1 MPVAV
6 LSDRMWR
13 GRLGSDPAVVGRTL
27 VLNGRPTAVIGVLG
41 PGQQSPFGAAI
52 DVWLPVTAIPSGPI
66 NFQRGERN
74 VWAVGRLKPG
84 VALAEAQAELSDLA
98 AQLAVEYPATNA
110 GVGVAVRSL
119 RDQISGSIRP
129 VLLTLLAAVV
139 LVLLVACANVANLQL
154 ARAHSRRQELSLRAA
169 LGAARGRLFRQLFTE
184 TLVLAGLGG
193 AAGIWL
199 AVLGV
204 DAIVGALP
212 GGLPNEVPV
221 SVDRPVLLFSLGVT
235 LLAALASGLAPA
247 WYGLRA
253 SLVEGLKVRGAGSV
267 FGRVDPRSVLVVV
280 ELVLCLVL
288 LVGDGLLLRSLARMQ
303 QVHPGFDSENLL
315 TFQFRLPAAKYTEP
329 EQMAAFFGPAVEA
342 IRRVP
347 GVTSAALVSATPM
360 SGNWGTTGYLVAGKP
375 EPPAGREPVAQASLI
390 SDGYFKTMG
399 IPLLAG
405 REFDTR
411 DRIGSAPVAIV
422 SQELARREWPG
433 ESPVGKLIKEAGDS
447 VWLTVAGVVG
457 NVKQLSLGDEPT
469 PQMYRP
475 VLQAPRLFSNVV
487 ARTTRDPLALV
498 SAVQAA
504 VRTVDRDQPMW
515 SVYSMAQLLERVT
528 GRLRFTML
536 LMSVFAL
543 AALVLAAVGVYG
555 VVSFL
560 VTQRTREVGI
570 RIAIGATPSQ
580 AVAPILGHGLRLIL
594 VATLLGVLA
603 AAVGTRLLTD
613 QLFSL
618 RPTDPPTY
626 AVVALGLA
634 AVAFAACWIP
644 ARRAARMDPMSSLRS
659 E

>member
-1 MPVAV
+1 MIDWLRQDVRYAVRSLRRKPGFTAVAVLTLALGIGASTAIYSVVHAVLLSALPYPDADRIVAIWGAQGEDRQAFTAYTDVQDWRARSRSFAEIGMIRGQSVNLTGGDAPDRLGGEFITAETFAVLGAKAARGRLFTAEETRPGNDVAVAV
-6 LSDRMWR
+6 LSDQMWR

-154 ARAHSRRQELSLRAA
+154 ARALSRRQELSLRAA

-212 GGLPNEVPV
+212 GGLPNDVPV

-235 LLAALASGLAPA
+235 LLAAMASGLAPA

-253 SLVEGLKVRGAGSV
+253 SLIEGLKVRGAGSV
-267 FGRVDPRSVLVVV
+267 FGRIDPRSVLVVV

-375 EPPAGREPVAQASLI
+375 EPPAGR
-390 SDGYFKTMG
+390 G
-399 IPLLAG
+399 AG
-405 REFDTR
+405 RPVQSDQRRLLQDDGDPAAGRTR
-411 DRIGSAPVAIV
+411 VRHSRPDRQRAGRHRESGAGPPGMAGRVAGGQADQGSGRQRLAHRRRRGRQRQAA
-422 SQELARREWPG
+422 LARR
-433 ESPVGKLIKEAGDS
+433 
-447 VWLTVAGVVG
+447 
-457 NVKQLSLGDEPT
+457 
-469 PQMYRP
+469 
-475 VLQAPRLFSNVV
+475 
-487 ARTTRDPLALV
+487 
-498 SAVQAA
+498 
-504 VRTVDRDQPMW
+504 
-515 SVYSMAQLLERVT
+515 
-528 GRLRFTML
+528 
-536 LMSVFAL
+536 
-543 AALVLAAVGVYG
+543 
-555 VVSFL
+555 
-560 VTQRTREVGI
+560 
-570 RIAIGATPSQ
+570 
-580 AVAPILGHGLRLIL
+580 
-594 VATLLGVLA
+594 
-603 AAVGTRLLTD
+603 
-613 QLFSL
+613 
-618 RPTDPPTY
+618 
-626 AVVALGLA
+626 
-634 AVAFAACWIP
+634 
-644 ARRAARMDPMSSLRS
+644 
-659 E
+659 